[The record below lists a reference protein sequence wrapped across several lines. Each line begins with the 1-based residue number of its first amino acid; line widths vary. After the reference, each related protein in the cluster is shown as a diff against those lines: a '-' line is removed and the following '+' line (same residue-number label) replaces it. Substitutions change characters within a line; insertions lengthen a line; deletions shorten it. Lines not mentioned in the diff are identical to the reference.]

1 MGSIALPGPP
11 LLGTTALK
19 LRKEGVQRRGKNRG
33 PVWRLRVGF
42 PGKEKGFMEGQQ
54 PGKVVPG

>member
-11 LLGTTALK
+11 LLGTTALQ

-42 PGKEKGFMEGQQ
+42 PGKEKGFMEGQ
-54 PGKVVPG
+54 